1 MSSASFIGVNYLSIG
16 QLHLMPIGFKIETN
30 IVPIDENHYWD
41 CTQKQQ
47 GLPDTVCLINNKT
60 C

>member
-1 MSSASFIGVNYLSIG
+1 
-16 QLHLMPIGFKIETN
+16 MPIGFKIETN